1 MRLEAGS
8 RLGSYEVLGPLGAG
22 GMGEVYRARDTRL
35 DREIAL
41 KILPPDVAE
50 DESRRQRLTREA
62 KALASLN
69 HPNIVTI
76 HSVEEHDGVHFF
88 TMEWVQG
95 TPLSTRIPAG
105 GLPTEELLRIAV
117 PLVEAVGAAHEQGI
131 IHRDLKPAN
140 VVVGA
145 DGRVKV
151 LDFGLAR
158 RGPAAAADETLSRSL
173 TQAGLVVGTVHYMS
187 PEQSL
192 GRAVDER
199 SDIFSIGAV
208 LYEMASGSR
217 PFDGATTTEIIDR
230 IGHAE
235 PAPIAR
241 PGRIVP
247 EELER
252 IVRKCLETDPGRR
265 YPTTRDLAVDLR
277 NLERDRDRG
286 LAIRAPGR
294 AAPGPGAEPPIDSI
308 AILPFENGTQDPE
321 AEYLCDGL
329 AECLI
334 NTLSRLPRLRVISR
348 TSSFSYK
355 GRPVDPRAIGR
366 DLNVRA
372 VLTGRMTQRKD
383 RLLVSAELV
392 DAAGNHQ
399 LWGGRY
405 NRPLSDYFDIEE
417 DLAAA
422 ISGKLE
428 IALSGDEAQLLRR
441 RHTDDPQAYQLYL
454 KGREFIVGTPE
465 QMGKASEYLEQ
476 AVRRAPDFALAYAGL
491 AEAAIIQAAHGVR
504 APEDAR
510 REANAALR
518 RALEIDPHL
527 AEAHTTQGMVR
538 FALEWDWSGA
548 EAEFRRG
555 VELNP
560 GSAVPHLEYADYLA
574 GMGRLEEAVA
584 EARLTQQLD
593 PLSSTPTHYVAYCL
607 LVLGRFEEAASEF
620 KKALDLHPNWVWGWI
635 KLARTYQR
643 AGRCA
648 EALAAAD
655 RAVAETPR
663 EPSPLA
669 RAWLSVVDAHCGRR
683 GRAEEALARLRD
695 PGRESPV
702 DPCVLAEIEDAL
714 GNKDGCLDLLERAHE
729 QHSINLI
736 YLKLWPHLS
745 DSITASEPRYRALVE
760 KMKLA

>member
-1 MRLEAGS
+1 MALDQGS
-8 RLGSYEVLGPLGAG
+8 RLGPYEVLGSLGAG
-22 GMGEVYRARDTRL
+22 GMGEVYRARDARL
-35 DREIAL
+35 EREVAL
-41 KILPPDVAE
+41 KILPSDVAE

-76 HSVEEHDGVHFF
+76 HSVEQHGGVHFF
-88 TMEWVQG
+88 TMELVEG
-95 TPLSTRIPAG
+95 EPLSARVPTG
-105 GLPTEELLRIAV
+105 GMPTDRLLRIAI
-117 PLVEAVGAAHEQGI
+117 PLVAAVGAAHERGI
-131 IHRDLKPAN
+131 IHRDIKPAN
-140 VVVGA
+140 VVIGS
-145 DGRVKV
+145 DDRVKV
-151 LDFGLAR
+151 LDFGLAK
-158 RGPAAAADETLSRSL
+158 RGPGPARDETLSHSL
-173 TQAGLVVGTVHYMS
+173 TLEGLVVGTVHYMS

-192 GRAVDER
+192 GKAIDAR

-252 IVRKCLETDPGRR
+252 IVRKCLEKTPARR
-265 YPTTRDLAVDLR
+265 YPSASDLLVDLR
-277 NLERDRDRG
+277 NLERGSERG
-286 LAIRAPGR
+286 FGSTASGR
-294 AAPGPGAEPPIDSI
+294 AAAAAPTDTPIDSI

-334 NTLSRLPRLRVISR
+334 NTLSQLPRLRVISR

-355 GRPVDPRAIGR
+355 GRASDPQAVGR

-372 VLTGRMTQRKD
+372 VLLGRMTQRKD

-392 DAAGNHQ
+392 DAGGNFQ

-405 NRPLSDYFDIEE
+405 NRPLADYFDIEE
-417 DLAAA
+417 DLAAT
-422 ISGKLE
+422 ISEKLRL
-428 IALSGDEAQLLRR
+428 ALSGEEARR
-441 RHTDDPQAYQLYL
+441 LKRRPTDDPQAYHLYL

-465 QMGKASEYLEQ
+465 QMNKATEYFQE
-476 AVRRAPDFALAYAGL
+476 AIRRAPEYALAYAGL
-491 AEAAIIQAAHGVR
+491 AEAHLIQAVHGVR
-504 APEDAR
+504 TLDDAR
-510 REANAALR
+510 RGANAALA
-518 RALEIDPHL
+518 RALEIDPDL
-527 AEAHTTQGMVR
+527 AEGHTVKGMVR
-538 FALEWDWSGA
+538 FALEWDWGEA
-548 EAEFRRG
+548 EPEFRRG
-555 VELNP
+555 IELSP
-560 GSAVPHLEYADYLA
+560 GSSVAHLEYSDYLA
-574 GMGRLEEAVA
+574 AMVRLEEAMVQA
-584 EARLTQQLD
+584 QLAQQLD
-593 PLSSTPTHYVAYCL
+593 PLSSAPTHYVAYCL
-607 LVLGRFEEAASEF
+607 LVLGRYEKAAAEF

-643 AGRCA
+643 AGQCA
-648 EALAAAD
+648 DALAAAE
-655 RAVAETPR
+655 RAEAETPQ

-669 RAWLSVVDAHCGRR
+669 RAWLSCVYAHCGRR
-683 GRAEEALARLRD
+683 SRAEEALAQLSD
-695 PGRESPV
+695 PSREKPV
-702 DPCVLAEIEDAL
+702 DPCVLADIHDAL
-714 GNKDGCLDLLERAHE
+714 GNREACLDLLERAYE

-745 DSITASEPRYRALVE
+745 DSVSPAEPRYRALLQR
-760 KMKLA
+760 MNLA